1 MKTKIANYIIGLIFL
16 IYYCI
21 CIYNSYLQLVFYK
34 NGWYFDENFLAVHL
48 IFLILLFYI
57 DFDWRRR
64 ISIFFTLL
72 KIFFTHE
79 QQLVSTLKK
88 NIIAVITIAVNSS
101 WKIFPFTAG
110 FLTFPALNFFLN
122 KTQPC

>member
-1 MKTKIANYIIGLIFL
+1 MKTKIVNYIIGLIFF

-21 CIYNSYLQLVFYK
+21 CIYNSYLQLAFYK

-48 IFLILLFYI
+48 IFLIPLFYI
-57 DFDWRRR
+57 AYDWRRR
-64 ISIFFTLL
+64 INIFFTLL

-79 QQLVSTLKK
+79 QQLFSTLKK
-88 NIIAVITIAVNSS
+88 EITAVITISVNSS
-101 WKIFPFTAG
+101 WKMLLFTAG
-110 FLTFPALNFFLN
+110 ILTFPALFLN